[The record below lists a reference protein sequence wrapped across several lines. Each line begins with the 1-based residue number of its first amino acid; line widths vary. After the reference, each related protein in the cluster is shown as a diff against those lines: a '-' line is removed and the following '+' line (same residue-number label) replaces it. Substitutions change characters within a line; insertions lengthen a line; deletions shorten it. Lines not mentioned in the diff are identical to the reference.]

1 MQPRNNTS
9 AGCGGKRKYSSNAA
23 AVQAALSL
31 HARASKGKPA
41 AYFCGVCGSFHIGRK
56 GGMHA
61 KPRIEPDED
70 NMLLE
75 KMKRESASEVSAKSY
90 GENRELSWLAQ
101 RVARGQKEPF
111 SEIATITPSIAKH
124 ILERNDDNRS
134 LKDGLV
140 RQIAT
145 DIASGLWQLNGESI
159 IIAKDGSLNDGQHR
173 LSAVVE
179 SGKPIQ
185 TVIMFGVSRASRD
198 TVDMGSAR
206 SVGDIIGM
214 HGGKYATTAAS
225 VSQLL
230 MMFRRG
236 AYSIGDG
243 GRGTVSRRPTKQ
255 EILAYY
261 ARHGKE
267 IDKSV
272 ARTIN
277 DKFFK
282 KTGPTSWPVA
292 YAILSRI
299 NPDAAELFFTR
310 AASGENLS
318 RGDAIL
324 TMRGHFLEHPARIR
338 SWERLE
344 LIIRYWN
351 AWRKRKPTSRR
362 IASLGSY
369 PEIEG

>member
-1 MQPRNNTS
+1 MQPRNDTS
-9 AGCGGKRKYSSNAA
+9 AGCGGKRKYLSNAA
-23 AVQAALSL
+23 AVQAALRL
-31 HARASKGKPA
+31 HARASKGKPT

-61 KPRIEPDED
+61 KPRVEPDED

-159 IIAKDGSLNDGQHR
+159 IIAKDGLLNDGQHR

-198 TVDMGSAR
+198 TVDMGSSR
-206 SVGDIIGM
+206 SAGDIIGM
-214 HGGKYATTAAS
+214 HGGKYANNAAA

-230 MMFRRG
+230 MMYRRG
-236 AYSIGDG
+236 AYAISGSKH
-243 GRGTVSRRPTKQ
+243 GTLSRKPTKQ

-267 IDKSV
+267 IDKCV
-272 ARTIN
+272 ARIVSH
-277 DKFFK
+277 KFFK
-282 KTGPTSWPVA
+282 NTGVTSWAVA
-292 YAILSRI
+292 YALLSRI
-299 NPDAAELFFTR
+299 NLDAAELFFTR
-310 AASGENLS
+310 AATGENLS
-318 RGDAIL
+318 RGDSIL
-324 TMRGHFLEHPARIR
+324 TMRGHFLERQERTHT
-338 SWERLE
+338 WERLE

-351 AWRKRKPTSRR
+351 AWRKRRPTSRR